1 MAYQKLQVSEGLS
14 VITSDTV
21 RIPDPSSVVVL
32 DTATGQTEGTADF
45 SVAST
50 LTTAT
55 PAAPGFSTAGIRVG
69 AIIYNTTT
77 SVAYTVT
84 GVTSDTVLAT
94 TPATTGGATDSYTIY
109 NNPTTG
115 CILYVGGTGNLTVQ
129 MAQIN
134 GNTTTAATPA
144 NQTVAFN
151 NLPNASFLP
160 LQVVRV
166 AATGTAATGIIAL
179 W

>member
-14 VITSDTV
+14 VIPSDTV

-32 DTATGQTEGTADF
+32 DTTTRQTEGTANF
-45 SVAST
+45 GTNT
-50 LTTAT
+50 LTIAT
-55 PAAPGFSTAGIRVG
+55 PAAPRFSTAGIQVG
-69 AIIYNTTT
+69 AIVYNTTT
-77 SVAYTVT
+77 NVAYTVT
-84 GVTSDTVLAT
+84 GITSDTVLAI
-94 TPATTGGATDSYTIY
+94 TPATTGGATDSFTIY
-109 NNPTTG
+109 NKPTTG

-166 AATGTAATGIIAL
+166 ASTGTAATGIIAL